1 MYVIKHIRNMRGAW
15 NLGEKMGFKKTNEK
29 GITVVHSGGNKHI
42 NDRSKC
48 GGEER
53 TSYRS

>member
-1 MYVIKHIRNMRGAW
+1 MIKHIRNMRGAW

-29 GITVVHSGGNKHI
+29 GITVVHSGGNKGI

-48 GGEER
+48 GGEDR